1 MLRSLTKFLY
11 IILVLLLI
19 DKYIP
24 GITISGFYT
33 AVIVA
38 IILGILNLFLKPI
51 LYVLTLPINI
61 ITLGFFSIIINATL
75 FYFASSFVEGF
86 YVADFLVAILGSLII
101 SVADDIGKR
110 LIY

>member
-1 MLRSLTKFLY
+1 
-11 IILVLLLI
+11 LI

>member
-11 IILVLLLI
+11 LILVLLLI

-33 AVIVA
+33 AMIVA
-38 IILGILNLFLKPI
+38 IILGVLNLFLKPV

-86 YVADFLVAILGSLII
+86 YVADFLVAILGSLIV
-101 SVADDIGKR
+101 SVADDVGKR